1 MRIRTMHSILS
12 GAGPVR
18 VALPILAAGCFVG
31 VAANAQAAA
40 PSRGGAANGD
50 IPIEQVIVTS
60 RKRDERMQDVPDSI
74 FVLNAAQLEIS
85 NVEGLRD
92 FVDLTPNLLVR
103 ETFRSNETFL
113 TMRGLASAQ
122 GALPPVAFV
131 VDGVQL
137 GSNDFINQDLFD
149 IERIEV
155 LRGPQGA
162 LYGQGAIAGAIN
174 VITRQPTNELDG
186 FTKVSYGNGN
196 SFRVAGAVSGAL
208 LEDRLFARVAGYYR
222 ESDGLIENNRGQNID
237 PAQEKSLR
245 AAVSYRG
252 ERLNVQ
258 LRGAYT
264 EGNSG
269 CCMLDRVPTDAAG
282 NLIGIDDV
290 THPGASS
297 NILGTSDDE
306 LFDTS
311 LKFDYD
317 FGPLTLTSISG
328 YAEVSQGI
336 FGDADYT
343 SAPLTAQDIAFQTD
357 VFNQEVRLSSNGA
370 GRFGW
375 LIGGFLQDRQE
386 RQDIT
391 VGADGGARA
400 VGAPLVLRQKNVV
413 NSNSWAAFS
422 QITYDL
428 TDRLEVTAAAR
439 YDHDEQDSRNQLA
452 VAATYKEATF
462 SEFQPKLQL
471 AYRWTDDFM
480 AYSSYSRGFRAGGF
494 TQNQKF
500 DNETTDNYEIGFKA
514 SMLDNL
520 LTLNA
525 SFFHIDYSNQQLSFV
540 VFTTTSAVRG
550 VVNIPDSD
558 IDGAELEL
566 TARPTQRLTLS
577 AGLGVTDSVIRRV
590 APNALFGDNIVQ
602 LVGNKSPLVSPLT
615 FNAAATYRQ
624 PVGSDMDL
632 VFHGDF
638 RRLGGYDFDAQN
650 TMHTATSNFING
662 KIALEAG
669 GWSIGLWGRNL
680 TDTRVATY
688 LSPTGSRLRGPN
700 QPRSYGVEAQYRF

>member
-1 MRIRTMHSILS
+1 MRTRTRHSILNDV
-12 GAGPVR
+12 GIVR
-18 VALPILAAGCFVG
+18 ASLPILAASCFVG
-31 VAANAQAAA
+31 LAANAQSVAQPRGAAA
-40 PSRGGAANGD
+40 TSD
-50 IPIEQVIVTS
+50 VTLEEVIVTS

-174 VITRQPTNELDG
+174 VITRQPTNELEG
-186 FTKVSYGNGN
+186 FTKISYGDGN
-196 SFRVAGAVSGAL
+196 SFRAAGAISGPL
-208 LEDRLFARVAGYYR
+208 VEDRVFARVSGYYR
-222 ESDGLIENNRGQNID
+222 ESDGLIENNRGQDID
-237 PAQEKSLR
+237 PSEEKSVR
-245 AAVSYRG
+245 AALSYRG

-264 EGNSG
+264 EGDAS
-269 CCMLDRVPTDAAG
+269 CCMQDRVPTDAAG
-282 NLIGIDDV
+282 NLIGVDDV
-290 THPGASS
+290 TNPGASS

-317 FGPLTLTSISG
+317 FGPVTLTSISG
-328 YAEVSQGI
+328 YAEVSQSV
-336 FGDADYT
+336 FGDADFT
-343 SAPLTAQDIAFQTD
+343 SVAVTVQDLTFETD
-357 VFNQEVRLSSNGA
+357 VFNQEIRLSSNGD

-391 VGADGGARA
+391 IGGDGGAGT
-400 VGAPLVLRQKNVV
+400 VVAPLVLRQENIV

-439 YDHDEQDSRNQLA
+439 YDRDEQDSRDTLN

-462 SEFQPKLQL
+462 NEFQPKLQF

-480 AYSSYSRGFRAGGF
+480 AYASYARGFRAGGF

-500 DNETTDNYEIGFKA
+500 DNETTDNYEFGFKA

-540 VFTTTSAVRG
+540 IFTTTSALRG

-558 IDGAELEL
+558 IDGAEIEF
-566 TARPTQRLTLS
+566 TARPTERLTLS
-577 AGLGVTDSVIRRV
+577 AGLGVTDSVIRQV

-602 LVGNKSPLVSPLT
+602 LEGNKSPLVPPIT

-624 PVGSDMDL
+624 PVGSRVDL

-638 RRLGGYDFDAQN
+638 RRLGGYDFDAQS
-650 TMHTATSNFING
+650 TIHTATSNFING
-662 KIALEAG
+662 KIALESGA
-669 GWSIGLWGRNL
+669 WSVGLWGRNL
-680 TDTRVATY
+680 TDTRVATHV
-688 LSPTGSRLRGPN
+688 SPTGSRLRVPN
-700 QPRSYGVEAQYRF
+700 QPRTYGIEAQYRF